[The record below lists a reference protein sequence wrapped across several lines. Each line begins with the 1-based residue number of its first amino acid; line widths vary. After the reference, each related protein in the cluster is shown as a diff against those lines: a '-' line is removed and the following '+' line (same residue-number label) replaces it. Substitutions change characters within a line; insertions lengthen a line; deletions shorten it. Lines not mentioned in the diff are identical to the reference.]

1 MSFAAPLPVLPSR
14 DARDE
19 LPKALKRFRAEG
31 IAAEPLV
38 FGSHRKPE
46 GVVIPFELY
55 EELLPLVEDILSLAP
70 PESGSPPGPPYRC
83 PTSPHGSASIWIPS
97 TRDRPAQPDRAAGLR
112 G

>member
-55 EELLPLVEDILSLAP
+55 EELLPLVEDILIARTAR
-70 PESGSPPGPPYRC
+70 ER
-83 PTSPHGSASIWIPS
+83 I
-97 TRDRPAQPDRAAGLR
+97 AAGAAIPLSDVAAR
-112 G
+112 IGVDLDSLDA

>member
-19 LPKALKRFRAEG
+19 LPNALKRFRAEG
-31 IAAEPLV
+31 VSAEPLI

-55 EELLPLVEDILSLAP
+55 EEVLPLVEDILIA
-70 PESGSPPGPPYRC
+70 
-83 PTSPHGSASIWIPS
+83 
-97 TRDRPAQPDRAAGLR
+97 RAARERIAAGAAVPLSDIATR
-112 G
+112 LGVDLDSLEA

>member
-19 LPKALKRFRAEG
+19 LPNALKRFRAEG
-31 IAAEPLV
+31 VSAEPLI

-55 EELLPLVEDILSLAP
+55 EEVLPLVEDILIA
-70 PESGSPPGPPYRC
+70 
-83 PTSPHGSASIWIPS
+83 
-97 TRDRPAQPDRAAGLR
+97 RAARERIAAGAAVPLSDIATR
-112 G
+112 LGVDLDTLEA